1 MYNFRQKILK
11 KDPTKLTELEEEIA
25 KTVYHLEMKSE
36 GQPKE
41 YLSHLFILGVE
52 NIKFQD
58 RAGAAK
64 TAILVRIPY
73 RSLASFNKIR
83 DTVIKALEKKN
94 NQTVLV
100 VAQRNIQSKFQKA
113 NKSQERPRSRTL
125 TNVHDAILADIVA
138 PSQIVGKHTRISDG
152 KRNIKIFLDPLDKQ
166 DFEDKLDVFTEAYKK
181 LTNKS
186 VTFAFVKPSTFEAQL
201 IEFKKKNAQ

>member
-94 NQTVLV
+94 N
-100 VAQRNIQSKFQKA
+100 
-113 NKSQERPRSRTL
+113 
-125 TNVHDAILADIVA
+125 
-138 PSQIVGKHTRISDG
+138 
-152 KRNIKIFLDPLDKQ
+152 
-166 DFEDKLDVFTEAYKK
+166 
-181 LTNKS
+181 
-186 VTFAFVKPSTFEAQL
+186 
-201 IEFKKKNAQ
+201 